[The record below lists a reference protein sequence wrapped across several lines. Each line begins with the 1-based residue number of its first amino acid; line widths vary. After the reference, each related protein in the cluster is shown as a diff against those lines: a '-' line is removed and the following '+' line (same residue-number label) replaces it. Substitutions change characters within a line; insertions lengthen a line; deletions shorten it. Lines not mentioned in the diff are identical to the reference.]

1 MRFFRGGAGVLCSA
15 LLLAGTACGGAEAHG
30 YLAASFPP
38 AKAHLRRSPHTIK
51 LHFSLRADA
60 RYSTIELEDEDGA
73 VLASKTQQR
82 ASRDMDMS
90 APMLAPGRYHVRY
103 RILSPDGDVVQ
114 GKIDFI
120 IDD

>member
-1 MRFFRGGAGVLCSA
+1 MRFLRGGAGLCSA
-15 LLLAGTACGGAEAHG
+15 LLLATMFGRAEAHG
-30 YLAASFPP
+30 YLAGSFPP
-38 AKAHLRRSPHTIK
+38 AKAHLKTSPHTIK

-60 RYSTIELEDEDGA
+60 RYSTIDLEDDHGA
-73 VLASKTQQR
+73 VLAFKTQQI

-90 APMLAPGRYHVRY
+90 APTLAPGRYHVRY

-120 IDD
+120 IDE

>member
-1 MRFFRGGAGVLCSA
+1 MRFFRSGAGVLCSA
-15 LLLAGTACGGAEAHG
+15 LLLAATCGRVEAHG
-30 YLAASFPP
+30 YLAGSFPP
-38 AKAHLRRSPHTIK
+38 SKAHLKTPPHTIK

-60 RYSTIELEDEDGA
+60 RYSTIDLEDDGGA
-73 VLASKTQQR
+73 VLAAKTQQK

-120 IDD
+120 VDE

>member
-1 MRFFRGGAGVLCSA
+1 MRFFRIGGGVLC
-15 LLLAGTACGGAEAHG
+15 LAFLVATICGRAEAHG

-38 AKAHLRRSPHTIK
+38 AKAHLKTSPHTIR

-60 RYSTIELEDEDGA
+60 RYSTIDLENDDGA
-73 VLASKTQQR
+73 VLAATTQQK
-82 ASRDMDMS
+82 ASRDMNMS
-90 APMLAPGRYHVRY
+90 APMLSPGRYHVRY

-120 IDD
+120 VDE

>member
-1 MRFFRGGAGVLCSA
+1 VFGPFAGGDMGSRGSAWLSHRLVPAGEVS
-15 LLLAGTACGGAEAHG
+15 
-30 YLAASFPP
+30 P
-38 AKAHLRRSPHTIK
+38 AKAHLKTAPHTIK

-60 RYSTIELEDEDGA
+60 RYSTIDLEDDDGA

-90 APMLAPGRYHVRY
+90 APLLAPGRYHVRY

-120 IDD
+120 VDE